1 MSTNLIATIQSI
13 NDHQLAKIINQACF
27 PFSLA
32 TNLLTNH
39 GVTQEQ
45 ITRNCI
51 DHHSKSKSR
60 ENNINY
66 NIKFKSKEI
75 KQSNMNLRQ
84 TSKEMN

>member
-1 MSTNLIATIQSI
+1 MSTNLIAIIQSI
-13 NDHQLAKIINQACF
+13 NEHQLAQIINQACF

-45 ITRNCI
+45 ITRISI

-60 ENNINY
+60 ERNINY
-66 NIKFKSKEI
+66 NIQFKSKQY
-75 KQSNMNLRQ
+75 KQSKMKLNQ
-84 TSKEMN
+84 SCKI